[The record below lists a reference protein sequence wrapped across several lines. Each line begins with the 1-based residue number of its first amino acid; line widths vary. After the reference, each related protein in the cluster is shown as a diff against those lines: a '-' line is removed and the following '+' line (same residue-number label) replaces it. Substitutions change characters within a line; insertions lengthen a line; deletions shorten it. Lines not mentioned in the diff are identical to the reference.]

1 MICYKDRQLLGGM
14 IMRLAICDDDRPF
27 LREMEQRLT
36 GYPFIKQVVQ
46 YTRPDDLF
54 QDLEEKARFDAVL
67 MDIDLG
73 GGPNGIEYARRLYRK
88 APHLPVIYVTGY
100 NDRYAQ
106 RILLEE
112 TNLVGYLTKPVEEWL
127 LLRYLNKVLDRRTAA
142 VKLMFRQQGSL
153 LALAAD
159 QIVYLESN
167 DHVTVIHTPETSYT
181 VYEKLSDII
190 PRLPEAFVRCH
201 KSYAANMRCIRR
213 LEAGKLLLENGVELR
228 ISRSF
233 STSTKET
240 VFRYLSRQV

>member
-1 MICYKDRQLLGGM
+1 
-14 IMRLAICDDDRPF
+14 MRLAICDDDRAF
-27 LREMEQRLT
+27 LKELEQRLT
-36 GYPFIKQVVQ
+36 GYPFVGQVDP
-46 YTRPDDLF
+46 YTRP
-54 QDLEEKARFDAVL
+54 EELLRELGEKERFDAVL

-73 GGPNGIEYARRLYRK
+73 DGRSGIEYARRLYRE

-127 LLRYLNKVLDRRTAA
+127 LLRYLNKVLDLQTAA
-142 VKLMFRQQGSL
+142 TKVVFHQKGL
-153 LALAAD
+153 LLSLAAD
-159 QIVYLESN
+159 QIVYLESRN
-167 DHVTVIHTPETSYT
+167 HVTVIRTPEASYT

-190 PRLPEAFVRCH
+190 QRLPEGFVRCH
-201 KSYAANMRCIRR
+201 KSYAVNMRYIRR
-213 LEAGKLLLENGVELR
+213 LETGKLQLDNGLVLR